1 MNLINVEDRR
11 LALDLAVLMGFPNID
26 DMAMK
31 ITESQWAEWKRWLK
45 AKAVVDRLGL
55 QSTARFTEV
64 LRDRNSGAELSCA
77 EYGGDVLLTITP
89 RDGCAQRVRLEPDQ
103 WTALGRRLSRVEDV
117 A

>member
-1 MNLINVEDRR
+1 MNLVCAEDRR
-11 LALDLAVLMGFPNID
+11 LALDLAVLMGCPNID
-26 DMAMK
+26 DMVTAINDM
-31 ITESQWAEWKRWLK
+31 QWAEWKRWLK
-45 AKAVVDRLGL
+45 AKAVAERPSSQGI
-55 QSTARFTEV
+55 ARFTEV